1 MSRVIFTPAAVQD
14 LDRLKGFLQAKGP
27 AAAEKAAQAIIQGMQ
42 AIEEMPHI
50 GRPIEDLPPEY
61 RDWLVDFGDSGYIA
75 RYRLDG
81 ETAVV
86 LAIRHQKEVGL

>member
-1 MSRVIFTPAAVQD
+1 
-14 LDRLKGFLQAKGP
+14 
-27 AAAEKAAQAIIQGMQ
+27 MQ
-42 AIEEMPHI
+42 AIEEVPHI

-61 RDWLVDFGDSGYIA
+61 RDWLIDFGDRGYIA

>member
-1 MSRVIFTPAAVQD
+1 
-14 LDRLKGFLQAKGP
+14 
-27 AAAEKAAQAIIQGMQ
+27 MQ

-61 RDWLVDFGDSGYIA
+61 RDWLIDFGDSGYIA

-86 LAIRHQKEVGL
+86 LAIHHQKEVGL

>member
-1 MSRVIFTPAAVQD
+1 
-14 LDRLKGFLQAKGP
+14 
-27 AAAEKAAQAIIQGMQ
+27 MQ
-42 AIEEMPHI
+42 AIEKMPHI

-61 RDWLVDFGDSGYIA
+61 RDWLIDFGDSGYIA

>member
-1 MSRVIFTPAAVQD
+1 
-14 LDRLKGFLQAKGP
+14 
-27 AAAEKAAQAIIQGMQ
+27 MQ
-42 AIEEMPHI
+42 AIEEVPHI

-61 RDWLVDFGDSGYIA
+61 RDWLINFGDRGYIA

>member
-1 MSRVIFTPAAVQD
+1 
-14 LDRLKGFLQAKGP
+14 
-27 AAAEKAAQAIIQGMQ
+27 MQ

-61 RDWLVDFGDSGYIA
+61 RDWLIDFGDRGYIA